1 MDLNRRLEIGL
12 ARFSALEADCVADP
26 TLQTG
31 VWRDLLREM
40 AKVGQTVLVGRW
52 EGPAFGNSAMNGYL

>member
-26 TLQTG
+26 TMQTG
-31 VWRDLLREM
+31 VCHVSLREM
-40 AKVGQTVLVGRW
+40 AKVRQTVWVGRR
-52 EGPAFGNSAMNGYL
+52 EGQAFGNSVVNGYL

>member
-40 AKVGQTVLVGRW
+40 AKVRQTVLVGRR
-52 EGPAFGNSAMNGYL
+52 EGQGFGNPVVNGYL